1 MLIVGFKNTLH
12 NPNFVSPDSI
22 FEVDQV
28 NDMAHRVNEA
38 LEDAKKMQKFVD
50 DQRLTAGDTTVEN
63 YQKVIGALNNE
74 WKR

>member
-38 LEDAKKMQKFVD
+38 LEEAKKDAK
-50 DQRLTAGDTTVEN
+50 
-63 YQKVIGALNNE
+63 IC
-74 WKR
+74 

>member
-1 MLIVGFKNTLH
+1 M
-12 NPNFVSPDSI
+12 
-22 FEVDQV
+22 

-74 WKR
+74 